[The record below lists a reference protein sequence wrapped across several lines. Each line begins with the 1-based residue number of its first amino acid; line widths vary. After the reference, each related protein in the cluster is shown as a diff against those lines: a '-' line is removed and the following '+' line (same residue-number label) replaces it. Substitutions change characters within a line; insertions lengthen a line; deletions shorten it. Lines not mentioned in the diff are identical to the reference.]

1 MNQNIDI
8 NKKSDIIGKVVNF
21 VMTAGVFA
29 MLFIL
34 CLPVLLI
41 FSEGSDGGI
50 TVWNFVGIAWLLVL
64 VAIGHKVFK
73 KQNNG

>member
-1 MNQNIDI
+1 MNQEINNI
-8 NKKSDIIGKVVNF
+8 KKSDLVGKVVNF
-21 VMTAGVFA
+21 VMTAGIFA

-41 FSEGSDGGI
+41 FSEGQDGGI

-64 VAIGHKVFK
+64 VGIGSKVFK
-73 KQNNG
+73 KQSNG